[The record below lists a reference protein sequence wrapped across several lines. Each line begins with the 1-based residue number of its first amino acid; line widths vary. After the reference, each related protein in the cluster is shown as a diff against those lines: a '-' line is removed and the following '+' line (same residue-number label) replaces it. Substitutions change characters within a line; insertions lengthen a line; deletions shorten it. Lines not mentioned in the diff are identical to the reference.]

1 MQTLSS
7 FPRYNK
13 RAFPR
18 TKDSLLALSVL
29 TCLPVGTDPRLN
41 KVSGPIGISL
51 TQRSYLA
58 SFALTVL
65 KAVLILKLSTSTRIL
80 LKDQIYNVEATLS
93 CFQSLREVLDAF
105 QQHYDSLPLLPSSQR
120 YFLILERSTPDC
132 LQELSGFLY
141 EIGVKLQ
148 C

>member
-29 TCLPVGTDPRLN
+29 TCLPAGTDPRLN
-41 KVSGPIGISL
+41 KVSGPIGISSA
-51 TQRSYLA
+51 QRSYLA

-65 KAVLILKLSTSTRIL
+65 KAVLILKLF
-80 LKDQIYNVEATLS
+80 N
-93 CFQSLREVLDAF
+93 
-105 QQHYDSLPLLPSSQR
+105 
-120 YFLILERSTPDC
+120 
-132 LQELSGFLY
+132 
-141 EIGVKLQ
+141 
-148 C
+148 